1 MRMRWGEFGTWSVLR
16 GREEA
21 DGWEREGALAASC
34 SIPLMTTDM
43 ERRRWQPSAGERSF
57 CNHQAL
63 HTLLCGIQVQT
74 HYDTVAWLFL
84 SAVTIDCPVTT
95 PLLESLQ

>member
-43 ERRRWQPSAGERSF
+43 ERRTISRG
-57 CNHQAL
+57 AL
-63 HTLLCGIQVQT
+63 VL
-74 HYDTVAWLFL
+74 
-84 SAVTIDCPVTT
+84 
-95 PLLESLQ
+95 

>member
-1 MRMRWGEFGTWSVLR
+1 MGE
-16 GREEA
+16 GRSTCGLVFYPA
-21 DGWEREGALAASC
+21 DDA
-34 SIPLMTTDM
+34 MTTDM

-74 HYDTVAWLFL
+74 HYNTVAWLFL